1 MDERQRGLKY
11 IEGYVERKELSKFAG
26 RIDLG
31 PRSSC
36 IKGKKKG
43 DKFYFEVKSENF
55 SKHMLRVS
63 SQALRQQW
71 LYAIELSSKL
81 QPPEPFLC
89 DTGLQGAVPPSPSSS
104 FDSSFSESEL
114 SSPGLSGS
122 FSNMFND
129 VDQRILVNRTAQ
141 FSFDQ
146 HTKNPRLR
154 RSSAPPGAMYPIQQQ
169 NTNSSPHSSVVD
181 HGAFA
186 SPQTSQAS
194 QPSPHWY
201 LGQLSRD
208 SAIDILNKQPIGT
221 YLVRD
226 SETAKTPGSYTLSL
240 RHRDKCRHHKIET
253 QPQTGHLYIKNY
265 EKHPFPNLEL
275 LVHFFVKTQSNDI
288 KLTAYAPPVNHD
300 GMYEVMDEPED
311 PSSSL
316 FSHQSSPKQSYE
328 NMPSK
333 ERVTDD
339 LSRMSIQRHPTS
351 GHIEDSAS
359 PPLLPRK
366 QIGGERPSYQ
376 NMPPKHAAPP
386 PPQTSSSYENL
397 PSKAKGTA
405 PPGPPLPPRGQGT
418 GSKGYENV
426 VAKPLRTPPHSPR
439 SYENIPEREHGSSYQ
454 NVAPINNPIPLP
466 VRAPKSAATPYPQSY
481 QNIPP
486 KAGPTHGYQ
495 NLPPKVAPRR
505 VQTFHSDTKP
515 VVKQRT
521 KPPLVRRSLTQ
532 GEGEMQS
539 WTEQGH

>member
-1 MDERQRGLKY
+1 MD
-11 IEGYVERKELSKFAG
+11 
-26 RIDLG
+26 
-31 PRSSC
+31 
-36 IKGKKKG
+36 KKNLHI
-43 DKFYFEVKSENF
+43 ST
-55 SKHMLRVS
+55 
-63 SQALRQQW
+63 W
-71 LYAIELSSKL
+71 
-81 QPPEPFLC
+81 
-89 DTGLQGAVPPSPSSS
+89 VP
-104 FDSSFSESEL
+104 
-114 SSPGLSGS
+114 
-122 FSNMFND
+122 
-129 VDQRILVNRTAQ
+129 T
-141 FSFDQ
+141 
-146 HTKNPRLR
+146 TKKV
-154 RSSAPPGAMYPIQQQ
+154 I
-169 NTNSSPHSSVVD
+169 T
-181 HGAFA
+181 
-186 SPQTSQAS
+186 
-194 QPSPHWY
+194 
-201 LGQLSRD
+201 
-208 SAIDILNKQPIGT
+208 I
-221 YLVRD
+221 
-226 SETAKTPGSYTLSL
+226 KTP
-240 RHRDKCRHHKIET
+240 R
-253 QPQTGHLYIKNY
+253 
-265 EKHPFPNLEL
+265 KHPFPNLEL
-275 LVHFFVKTQSNDI
+275 LVHFFVKTQANDI
-288 KLTAYAPPVNHD
+288 KLTAYAPPEKIPTPTLE
-300 GMYEVMDEPED
+300 GED

-333 ERVTDD
+333 
-339 LSRMSIQRHPTS
+339 
-351 GHIEDSAS
+351 AS